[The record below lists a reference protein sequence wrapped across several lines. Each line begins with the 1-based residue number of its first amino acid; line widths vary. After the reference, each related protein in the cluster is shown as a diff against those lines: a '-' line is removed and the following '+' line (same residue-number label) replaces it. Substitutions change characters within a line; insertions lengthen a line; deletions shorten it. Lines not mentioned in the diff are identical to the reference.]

1 MFPFSLLCELIISKR
16 TFNIQNPQACPKVIL
31 FCSYHYL
38 SSPSHHLENFK
49 ILFGALHTCFQLL
62 LLLFSHVRLFAA
74 PWTAACQ
81 ASLSF
86 TIFQSLLKLMS
97 ITSVM
102 PFNHLVPC
110 HPPLF
115 LSSIF
120 PSIRDFSNES
130 ALRIRWPKYRSFSI
144 IIGPSNEYSGLISFR
159 TDWFDLLS
167 VQETLKSLF
176 QHHT

>member
-1 MFPFSLLCELIISKR
+1 MEERTEKSL
-16 TFNIQNPQACPKVIL
+16 
-31 FCSYHYL
+31 HYL
-38 SSPSHHLENFK
+38 SSPFHHLENFK
-49 ILFGALHTCFQLL
+49 ILLGALHTCSE
-62 LLLFSHVRLFAA
+62 LLLFTHVRLFAA

-120 PSIRDFSNES
+120 PSIRDFSIES
-130 ALRIRWPKYRSFSI
+130 ALSIRWPKYRSFNFN
-144 IIGPSNEYSGLISFR
+144 IGPFNEYSGLTSFR
-159 TDWFDLLS
+159 TDWFDLLDAQRALHQMFWGIS
-167 VQETLKSLF
+167 NCMLKVKLTFFLSNLILLWYSF
-176 QHHT
+176 Y